1 MKKAIAVSNK
11 TLQNFTKI
19 DREFTVTEFKEYLK
33 ENPTYNDREWMLKAL
48 NNSQKNEDSHIY
60 FYTNIANYCEALNLT
75 EDAVYY
81 KRAQWQRNDYKIRA
95 AINKILLEYHRAP
108 TYADIEKIT
117 KLSRPT
123 ITSHMKAGI
132 HSEAYKENMS
142 TYQQLI
148 PVALAALYQIGI
160 NTSNVKALNSF
171 LRFATIDKQA
181 AETKSIN
188 NNYIQI
194 NNLKFDAKD
203 LEQLPPNVLNEI
215 ETILIA
221 AKSVKENKGYEVITI
236 ED

>member
-33 ENPTYNDREWMLKAL
+33 ENPTYNDRELMLKAL
-48 NNSQKNEDSHIY
+48 NDSQKNENSHIY

-123 ITSHMKAGI
+123 ITSHMKEGI
-132 HSEAYKENMS
+132 HSEAYKENIS

-171 LRFATIDKQA
+171 LRFATIDNQA
-181 AETKSIN
+181 AESKSIN

-221 AKSVKENKGYEVITI
+221 AKSVKENKGYEAITI